1 MANITEVL
9 RNVPL
14 FSEMAQD
21 ELERLAT
28 ITVRKQFKKHSLV
41 FMEGER
47 RKSVFFIENGV
58 IKTFKVDEDGNEQV
72 ISFLQDGDMFPH
84 VGFFD
89 HSPYPATAEVVQ
101 DATLFV
107 IHIEDFDQ
115 LLMTNPQMAIK
126 VMKIMGKM
134 MLLLQQRLQ
143 ELISGDVYR
152 RVVRSLIRLAEEYGK
167 NQNGGTFVSL
177 PMTNRDFANM
187 VGTSRESVNRTLNQL
202 KKEKLVDINRKGILI
217 YDLEAFRKNE
227 V

>member
-1 MANITEVL
+1 MVDEETRLDKVEVSGE
-9 RNVPL
+9 NVL
-14 FSEMAQD
+14 KYQYTLINMTKATVD
-21 ELERLAT
+21 VHELE
-28 ITVRKQFKKHSLV
+28 
-41 FMEGER
+41 E
-47 RKSVFFIENGV
+47 SVSPHIL
-58 IKTFKVDEDGNEQV
+58 ED
-72 ISFLQDGDMFPH
+72 
-84 VGFFD
+84 
-89 HSPYPATAEVVQ
+89 VQ
-101 DATLFV
+101 
-107 IHIEDFDQ
+107 
-115 LLMTNPQMAIK
+115 TNPQMAIK